1 MSEAMRSAVR
11 TSGPRL
17 QISKMTP
24 RPIDLGI
31 MGDVGDETF
40 EGGTS
45 TALRYLVL
53 VVLIAGALTAVYRL
67 TMMP

>member
-1 MSEAMRSAVR
+1 MTGAMRSAVR

-31 MGDVGDETF
+31 MGDSDDDDSD
-40 EGGTS
+40 GGKL
-45 TALRYLVL
+45 ALLRYPILLAIIVGVL
-53 VVLIAGALTAVYRL
+53 WYVYTLTN
-67 TMMP
+67 T

>member
-1 MSEAMRSAVR
+1 MTEAMRSAVR

-31 MGDVGDETF
+31 IGEVGEDTF
-40 EGGTS
+40 EGGATVL
-45 TALRYLVL
+45 LRYVALL
-53 VVLIAGALTAVYRL
+53 VVIIAALGTVYWL
-67 TMMP
+67 TNK